1 MQSIQRLIV
10 PALGV
15 VIVLC
20 TFMLGVPV
28 VFRVLLVLLGVAAVG
43 THFLPHAVQVE
54 TRIAIAA
61 LGLVILLIV
70 SSTALWL
77 AVLSFAAIAALQI
90 PHRGTL
96 ERSLATV
103 AWLET
108 TLKAVRA
115 RRSGRDA
122 AADGDAEEPRAAAD
136 GVGEEPRAAAD
147 GVGEEPRAA
156 TTARDEERSL
166 RAGPAGIESLPGFV
180 RVNVAGVAGT
190 VCGVVALISTFLPW
204 ILVAADTVWGET
216 VTVGL
221 TLREAAAEWGWPALS
236 AFFAVLVV
244 LGAASIASMVL
255 PRVVVI
261 VIAGAG
267 LAVAGTSV
275 IYSFVE
281 FNEAASQYGVSAVAL
296 PNVGPLLAGGCYLA
310 TGVLHLIPACNKTR

>member
-1 MQSIQRLIV
+1 MQPIQRLIV

-20 TFMLGVPV
+20 TFMLGVPL

-43 THFLPHAVQVE
+43 THFLPDAVQVE

-70 SSTALWL
+70 SSTAFWL
-77 AVLSFAAIAALQI
+77 AVLSFAGIAALQI

-96 ERSLATV
+96 QRSLATV

-108 TLKAVRA
+108 TLEAVRA

-122 AADGDAEEPRAAAD
+122 AAVGD
-136 GVGEEPRAAAD
+136 GEEPA
-147 GVGEEPRAA
+147 AA
-156 TTARDEERSL
+156 TTDRDEVPSP
-166 RAGPAGIESLPGFV
+166 RAGQLGIESLPGFV

-190 VCGVVALISTFLPW
+190 VCGVVALISVFLPW

-221 TLREAAAEWGWPALS
+221 TMREAAADWAWPALS
-236 AFFAVLVV
+236 AFFVVLVL
-244 LGAASIASMVL
+244 LGAASIVAMVL
-255 PRVVVI
+255 PRVVVL

-267 LAVAGTSV
+267 LAVTVASV
-275 IYSFVE
+275 IYTLVE
-281 FNEAASQYGVSAVAL
+281 FNEAVAPYGVSAVAL

-310 TGVLHLIPACNKTR
+310 TGVLHLIPACNKKS

>member
-15 VIVLC
+15 VVVLC
-20 TFMLGVPV
+20 TFVLGVPL

-70 SSTALWL
+70 SSTAFWL

-103 AWLET
+103 AWLDT

-115 RRSGRDA
+115 HRSGRDA
-122 AADGDAEEPRAAAD
+122 AGVGD
-136 GVGEEPRAAAD
+136 GEEPTAAITD
-147 GVGEEPRAA
+147 
-156 TTARDEERSL
+156 RDEEPST

-190 VCGVVALISTFLPW
+190 VCGVVALISVFLPW
-204 ILVAADTVWGET
+204 VLVIADTVWGET

-221 TLREAAAEWGWPALS
+221 TLREAAAEWVWPALS
-236 AFFAVLVV
+236 AFFVVLIV
-244 LGAASIASMVL
+244 LGAASIVAVVL

-261 VIAGAG
+261 VISGAG
-267 LAVAGTSV
+267 LAVAMASV
-275 IYSFVE
+275 LYTFVE
-281 FNEAASQYGVSAVAL
+281 FNEVISQYGVSAAAL

-310 TGVLHLIPACNKTR
+310 TIVLHLIPACNKTR